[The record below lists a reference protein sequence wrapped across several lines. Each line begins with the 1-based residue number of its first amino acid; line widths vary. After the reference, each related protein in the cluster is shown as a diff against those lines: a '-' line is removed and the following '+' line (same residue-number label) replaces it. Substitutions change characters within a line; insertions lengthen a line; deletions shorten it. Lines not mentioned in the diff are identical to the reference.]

1 VVDRY
6 NLEFK
11 ISNFKGLVNFI
22 KKFFTSLSNGFYK
35 FRDWFWNYPDWL
47 LNIIKKTRPLSYIF
61 ISSIVVFP
69 LIGWAFSSDWYVYS
83 NEKQILY
90 EAYLNPMTRD
100 PNTGEFSKLVINP
113 LVDGNNQAEK
123 DIETLVYSPLFTVD
137 EEGKLT
143 YYLAQ
148 GYIIN
153 SDQTEYV
160 FTLRDDVLWHKRAQD
175 EDPIRFT
182 ADDVVFTFS
191 RYPKIGEQNIK
202 VEKIDDFRVK
212 FILPSA
218 SPVFL
223 ETISLGIVPKHIW
236 QEIRGE
242 DNIVLSIF
250 NQFPI
255 GTGPYIVKSH
265 NTDTVV
271 LVRNEEYFGI
281 KPELEEI
288 HFRLFG
294 SETDLIKEIRRKK
307 IHSVVNPTKAIIDV
321 LEQEYPYFERHVI
334 PLSHNVKMIFINVG
348 ATKTVDGTQVPSVVT
363 DPELRR
369 TLSMLIDRDA
379 LVQYLGEGDSPAY
392 SPIPTDSWAF
402 DPNLEYFKFNL
413 EKADKALVSLGW
425 KINET
430 TGYREKNGEVLSMK
444 ISYMNS
450 ENNEKIIDFIVNS
463 FKAGGVLI
471 EKDPQDFQKIAS
483 ETIQTR
489 NFELLLFE
497 VEQGRDPDPYTL
509 WHSSQVEH
517 PGYNLS
523 QYAST
528 QVDVRLERARQTMDK
543 VQRKK
548 MYSEMLDFWVY
559 DMPALYLFHPTVEYY
574 VDSKISGVE
583 VMMSTHLEERFYTIY
598 KWKVGKRDDSK

>member
-1 VVDRY
+1 MVHV
-6 NLEFK
+6 LKK
-11 ISNFKGLVNFI
+11 IL
-22 KKFFTSLSNGFYK
+22 TTLSTGFYN
-35 FRDWFWNYPDWL
+35 FRNWFWNYPDWVI
-47 LNIIKKTRPLSYIF
+47 NQIRKTKPLSYF
-61 ISSIVVFP
+61 LISSIVVFP
-69 LIGWAFSSDWYVYS
+69 LIWWSFSSNWYVYS
-83 NEKQILY
+83 SEKQIFY

-113 LVDGNNQAEK
+113 LVDTNSQVEK

-160 FTLRDDVLWHKRAQD
+160 FTLRDDVLWHKRTVD
-175 EDPIRFT
+175 DDPVRFT
-182 ADDVVFTFS
+182 ADDVIFTFS
-191 RYPKIGEQNIK
+191 RYSKIGEQNIK
-202 VEKIDDFRVK
+202 VEKVDDYRVK

-236 QEIRGE
+236 QDIRGE
-242 DNIVLSIF
+242 DSIVLSIF
-250 NQFPI
+250 NQYPI

-265 NTDTVV
+265 TTDTVV
-271 LVRNEEYFGI
+271 LIKNEDYFGI
-281 KPELEEI
+281 KPTIEEI

-294 SETDLIKEIRRKK
+294 SEYDLIKEIRRKK
-307 IHSVVNPTKAIIDV
+307 IHSVVNPTKAIVEV
-321 LEQEYPYFERHVI
+321 LEQEYPYFEKHVI

-348 ATKTVDGTQVPSVVT
+348 ATKIVDGIQVPSVVT

-379 LVQYLGEGDSPAY
+379 LIQYLGEGDVPAY
-392 SPIPTDSWAF
+392 SPIPTNSWAF

-413 EKADKALVSLGW
+413 EGADKTLNSLGW

-430 TGYREKNGEVLSMK
+430 TGYREKNGNVLSMT

-450 ENNEKIIDFIVNS
+450 ESNERLVDFLVGQFRS
-463 FKAGGVLI
+463 GGVLL

-483 ETIQTR
+483 ETVQTR

-543 VQRKK
+543 IQRKK
-548 MYSEMLDFWVY
+548 LYSEMLDFWVY
-559 DMPALYLFHPTVEYY
+559 DMPALYLYHPTVEYY
-574 VDSKISGVE
+574 VDSKIVGVE
-583 VMMSTHLEERFYTIY
+583 VALSTRLEERFNTVY